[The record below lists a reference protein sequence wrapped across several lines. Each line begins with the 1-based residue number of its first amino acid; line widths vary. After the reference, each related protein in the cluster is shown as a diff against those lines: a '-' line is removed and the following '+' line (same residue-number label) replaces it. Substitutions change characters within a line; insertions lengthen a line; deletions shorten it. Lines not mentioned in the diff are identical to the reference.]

1 MNKKNK
7 RTLKQLLI
15 RSALLIKVGDWS
27 SLGNYL
33 VTELVNIMSQKNIF
47 SGDKILFCPICKY
60 EDRSFINLCNSDHIT
75 WNSACP
81 NCNSRSRHRGLY
93 FLYQYILRNNKKR
106 ILHFAPED
114 NLKKIITSFDHSYK
128 TTDLKMPNVD
138 LPQRD
143 IQNLDIADHS
153 YDIIFNNHV
162 LEHVPDDWKALEE
175 ISRILA
181 VNGLAIITVPGDWK
195 RTRTKY
201 YDPPT
206 DNGHHRLYGLDF
218 INKLEKYFSSIMKI
232 DLTNFDGPKH
242 AIGQMEIAFIC
253 KK

>member
-33 VTELVNIMSQKNIF
+33 VTELINIMSQKNIF
-47 SGDKILFCPICKY
+47 SSKKILFCPICKY
-60 EDRSFINLCNSDHIT
+60 EDCSFINLCNSDHIT

-114 NLKKIITSFDHSYK
+114 NLKKIITSFDHCYK

-143 IQNLDIADHS
+143 IQNLDIADRS

-162 LEHVPDDWKALEE
+162 IVMMFK
-175 ISRILA
+175 
-181 VNGLAIITVPGDWK
+181 
-195 RTRTKY
+195 
-201 YDPPT
+201 
-206 DNGHHRLYGLDF
+206 
-218 INKLEKYFSSIMKI
+218 
-232 DLTNFDGPKH
+232 
-242 AIGQMEIAFIC
+242 
-253 KK
+253 